1 MSVIDRALQGLQG
14 RSAEPLTLSV
24 HEAMAAILIAS
35 VSVDGALSVD
45 ESSRIQ
51 NLLSTSRLFKA
62 ASGTAGA
69 GSVERAVTLLQERG
83 VDSVLTA
90 CGEALPPELHAT
102 AFAVAVDVVLCD
114 ARVEAR
120 EKAYI
125 DSLQGAL
132 GVDDA
137 TALKIVE
144 VLLIKNR
151 A

>member
-1 MSVIDRALQGLQG
+1 MSVIDRALQGLQA
-14 RSAEPLTLSV
+14 SSTESLTLSV
-24 HEAMAAILIAS
+24 HDAMAALLIAS
-35 VSVDGALSVD
+35 VSVDGVLSVD

-51 NLLSTSRLFKA
+51 NVLSTSRLFKA

-69 GSVERAVTLLQERG
+69 GSVERAVTLLQEHG
-83 VDSVLTA
+83 LDSVLTA
-90 CGEALPPELHAT
+90 SAEALPPELHAT
-102 AFAVAVDVVLCD
+102 AFAVAVDLVLCD
-114 ARVEAR
+114 GRVEAR

-125 DSLQGAL
+125 DSLQATL

-144 VLLIKNR
+144 VMILKNR